1 MLILDASLWGCNMTY
16 PRTHVDHRN
25 PDHHEAIHPTR
36 NIGNAHVVAGEFLT
50 SRYHDALQTVLHPLG
65 ESLDTHDRH
74 ALNDLGIVHANGAL
88 NDLSPIV
95 RTYVRLDDYW
105 TRTHRTALNELFA
118 ARRAHVLGCCTRS
131 FLSQFPRHTLE
142 VESGRTGA
150 ALDATLAP
158 LLDSGFLS
166 WTDDEEA
173 TCTVDE
179 HHALFRPTERL
190 FDSLLEQAP
199 VLCDLLPPT
208 DL

>member
-1 MLILDASLWGCNMTY
+1 MTY

-36 NIGNAHVVAGEFLT
+36 NIGNSHVVAGEFLT

-65 ESLDTHDRH
+65 ESLDTHDQH
-74 ALNDLGIVHANGAL
+74 ALNDLGIVHADGSL

-118 ARRAHVLGCCTRS
+118 DRRAHVLSCCTRC
-131 FLSQFPRHTLE
+131 FLSEFPRRTLE

-150 ALDATLAP
+150 ALDVTLAP
-158 LLDSGFLS
+158 LLDSSFLS
-166 WTDDEEA
+166 RTDEEKSDY
-173 TCTVDE
+173 TVDE
-179 HHALFRPTERL
+179 HHALYRPTEQL
-190 FDSLLEQAP
+190 FDALLDQAP
-199 VLCDLLPPT
+199 VLCDLFTPT

>member
-1 MLILDASLWGCNMTY
+1 MTY
-16 PRTHVDHRN
+16 HRTHVDHRN

-36 NIGNAHVVAGEFLT
+36 NIGNSHVVAGEFLT

-65 ESLDTHDRH
+65 ESLDTHDQH
-74 ALNDLGIVHANGAL
+74 ALNDLGIVHADGSL

-118 ARRAHVLGCCTRS
+118 DRRAHVLSCCTRC
-131 FLSQFPRHTLE
+131 FLSEFPRRTLE

-158 LLDSGFLS
+158 LLDSSFLS
-166 WTDDEEA
+166 RTDEE
-173 TCTVDE
+173 TSDYTVDE
-179 HHALFRPTERL
+179 HHALYRPTEHL
-190 FDSLLEQAP
+190 FDALLDQAP
-199 VLCDLLPPT
+199 VLCNLFTPADL
-208 DL
+208 